1 MENILIPFDFS
12 KASYNAL
19 DYAVQFS
26 TDGPQL
32 NLHLLHV
39 NTEDENEKEI
49 MERLE
54 EAISKYKKNRAPKIK
69 LYVRNGQLNP
79 AILSL
84 QKELGIDLMIMGTK
98 GSQVGE
104 DTMDTN
110 TSKFVHKADLPVL
123 VIPENTKN
131 FKIDTI
137 ILSLGKEK
145 IADKNALHTLLDV
158 SRRFSAQV
166 HVLTIDRGKNNA
178 GYTEEDESNE
188 NTLQYFLEMFYS
200 HHSFHENEDIE
211 KGIMEYLEANH
222 VDMLAIMPN
231 THLEEGEASK
241 GSLTRILTLRTQTPL
256 LILD

>member
-1 MENILIPFDFS
+1 MKNILIPFDFS

-19 DYAVQFS
+19 DYAVQFAADS
-26 TDGPQL
+26 PQL

-39 NTEDENEKEI
+39 NTEDGNETEI
-49 MERLE
+49 MERLHE
-54 EAISKYKKNRAPKIK
+54 VVSKYKKNQTPEIK
-69 LYVRNGQLNP
+69 LYVLTGQLNSS
-79 AILSL
+79 ILSI
-84 QKELGIDLMIMGTK
+84 QEELKIDLMIMGTT
-98 GSQVGE
+98 GAQVGKE
-104 DTMDTN
+104 TMDTN

-131 FKIDTI
+131 FRIKTI
-137 ILSLGKEK
+137 ILSLGKDK
-145 IADKNALHTLLDV
+145 IADKNVLHNLLDV
-158 SRRFSAQV
+158 SRRFNAQV
-166 HVLTIDRGKNNA
+166 HVLTIDRGQKNI

-188 NTLQYFLEMFYS
+188 RTLQYFLEMFYS

-211 KGIMEYLEANH
+211 KGIKEYLEANH